1 MPRFLVKLS
10 LGPVQ
15 SLIADARRTRD
26 LWCGSWLLSEAA
38 RAAARKL
45 HERHPGCLIFPCP
58 DDPDEELKPQHA
70 PRETANIANIL
81 RAEVALADRAAVLA
95 LCNEAGHAAALRV
108 EQLGERALRELGGPV
123 REDVWAAQIDDIL
136 ESFAAWVE
144 TTDGNHGYE
153 DAGRRLDAALKA
165 RKATRD
171 FQPCRPLTGKPL
183 PKSSLDGA
191 RETVLPRWQA
201 EEPAHRKLRL
211 SRGEEL
217 DALGVVKRLAGDAEQ
232 FTALPRI
239 AADSWI
245 EQLTPGQQQRLR
257 TAYEPLVEPGYA
269 THVRGN
275 SGTYAALPFD
285 GHLLY
290 PSRLDSEL
298 THAHDPAASG
308 TGANRHRGA
317 DDPRRHGAEAREPAA
332 GRAGS
337 TAVDALEALRRCI
350 AEIARNR
357 TDSGQPV
364 GTPVPYAAILKADGD
379 HMGAVLS
386 RAGSAEES
394 RDISRAMH
402 GFASSVPGI
411 VRAHRGHA
419 VYAGGDD
426 VLALLPLEQAT
437 RCARGLAD
445 AFSESL
451 REVATSMRLADDERP
466 TLSVGIGI
474 GYVIEPLGALRALA
488 ERAERHAKE
497 GDAAQSP
504 RHALAMRLRI
514 RSGTELRWRA
524 QWNDAPAFQAMDRF
538 TDAYRRGEL
547 PTRAA
552 YDLRDIGRRLAWLRD
567 SSDETARGMRN
578 AEVERLLDRAR
589 RDSGSEAIPAALQT
603 LIRDRALLGDAA
615 DGRPLD
621 ALADTLIIAR
631 WLSARTAGEVGE

>member
-1 MPRFLVKLS
+1 MPRFLVTLS

-58 DDPDEELKPQHA
+58 DDPDEELRPQHA

-81 RAEVALADRAAVLA
+81 RAEVKLADRAAVLA
-95 LCNEAGHAAALRV
+95 LCNEAGRAAALRV
-108 EQLGERALRELGGPV
+108 EQLGERARQQLGRPV
-123 REDVWAAQIDDIL
+123 REDVWATQIHDIL

-144 TTDGNHGYE
+144 LGDGNHSYE
-153 DAGRRLDAALKA
+153 DAGRRLGGVLNS

-171 FQPCRPLTGKPL
+171 FRPCRPLTGKPL

-191 RETVLPRWQA
+191 LETVLPQWQA
-201 EEPAHRKLRL
+201 EEPARRKLRL
-211 SRGEEL
+211 SPGEQL
-217 DALGVVKRLAGDAEQ
+217 DALGVIKRLAGDAEQ

-257 TAYEPLVEPGYA
+257 AAYKPLVDAGHA
-269 THVRGN
+269 TRVRGN
-275 SGTYAALPFD
+275 ADTFGALPFD

-290 PSRLDSEL
+290 PPRLEGALSAARL
-298 THAHDPAASG
+298 PRQPTGPGSAGNDP
-308 TGANRHRGA
+308 
-317 DDPRRHGAEAREPAA
+317 
-332 GRAGS
+332 
-337 TAVDALEALRRCI
+337 LEAFRHCI
-350 AEIARNR
+350 NAIAAERA
-357 TDSGQPV
+357 DSGRPV

-379 HMGAVLS
+379 HMGALLS

-394 RDISRAMH
+394 RDISRALH

-419 VYAGGDD
+419 VYSGGDD
-426 VLALLPLEQAT
+426 VLALLPLERAT

-504 RHALAMRLRI
+504 RNALAMRLRI
-514 RSGTELRWRA
+514 RSGAELHWRA
-524 QWNDAPAFQAMDRF
+524 QWNDAPVFHAMDRF

-567 SSDETARGMRN
+567 SGDEIARGMRN

-589 RDSGSEAIPAALQT
+589 RDGGSEAIPPALQT
-603 LIRDRALLGDAA
+603 LIRDRALLGGAA

-631 WLSARTAGEVGE
+631 WLSARTAGDLGE